1 MIVKR
6 IYLFVTAVFLAAVLM
21 GGCAAGSGGG
31 GASDADYADAENW
44 AIIAQSPDK
53 PVDVFLLYPTTYQGE
68 ANVAEIGDAGMREGA
83 LAWYERAGKAFETAG
98 NIFMPF
104 YRQMNAMWTLTL
116 PENERA
122 EALSSGANKTDCIAA
137 FEYYLEHYNGG
148 RPFILAGHSQ
158 GASVLKEFLFDYFA
172 VHTEIADRMVA
183 AYVLGY
189 SVTADD
195 FERNPNMKFAEG
207 ANDTGV
213 IISWNT
219 VAPGADTENL
229 QTLLPGSIAINPISW
244 TRTEEP
250 AAASDNLG
258 SYIDG
263 EKVMGLADASVDT
276 ELGAVVCNT
285 DSSYA
290 MPEELSAAF
299 GTGSFHT
306 QDIGFYYFNIR
317 ENAES
322 RVRAYLSAG

>member
-1 MIVKR
+1 MLVKR
-6 IYLFVTAVFLAAVLM
+6 MHAFVIAVLLTAALV
-21 GGCAAGSGGG
+21 GGCAAGGEGGG
-31 GASDADYADAENW
+31 TADADYANVENW
-44 AIIAQSPDK
+44 AIVAQSPDK

-68 ANVAEIGDAGMREGA
+68 ANVSEIGDAGMRAGA
-83 LAWYERAGKAFETAG
+83 SAWYERAGSAFETAG
-98 NIFMPF
+98 NIYVPF

-116 PENERA
+116 PEDERA

-137 FEYYLEHYNGG
+137 FEYYLQHYNGG
-148 RPFILAGHSQ
+148 KPFILAGHSQ
-158 GASVLKEFLFDYFA
+158 GASVLKEILFDYFA
-172 VHTEIADRMVA
+172 AHPEIADRMVA

-189 SVTADD
+189 SVTMED

-213 IISWNT
+213 IVSWNT
-219 VAPGADTENL
+219 IAPGADTENL

-244 TRTEEP
+244 TRSEEP

-258 SYIDG
+258 SFIDG
-263 EKVMGLADASVDT
+263 EKVMGLADAGVDT
-276 ELGAVVCNT
+276 ELGAVVCGA
-285 DSSYA
+285 DISYA

-317 ENAES
+317 ENAEN
-322 RVRAYLSAG
+322 RVRTYLSAG